1 MNEKMKKATN
11 QDTLKALRIAEI
23 KATDKEDFNNC
34 VSDLVKTAS
43 LDTDEAKI
51 IANAIR
57 SKFLPN
63 ILREAGFEDD
73 EIKDHVNLD
82 SEAEQTADFA
92 NDFSNDIRLTPAMP
106 CPLRSLAFQWVC
118 HTLINPAQIKP
129 RNRGGCNPSAT
140 TNRG

>member
-1 MNEKMKKATN
+1 MKKATN

-73 EIKDHVNLD
+73 ERYHRRL
-82 SEAEQTADFA
+82 SRMAQRERLLARGRE
-92 NDFSNDIRLTPAMP
+92 IRCDRLHPNQRG
-106 CPLRSLAFQWVC
+106 CPKTLRLFNGQLPLS
-118 HTLINPAQIKP
+118 
-129 RNRGGCNPSAT
+129 RSA
-140 TNRG
+140 G